1 MPKKEKITIGIT
13 YCNRKEVFANYEKW
27 LSHDAWN
34 ADVEIL
40 QLSYGKNNL
49 NEILNCHGLVLSGG
63 VDIHP
68 KFYGSNNLSYDF
80 APENGFQEQRDEFEI
95 NAYKA
100 ALKNDIPV
108 LGICRGAQLI
118 NCILGGS
125 LIQDLGSEL
134 NSVHKKDTQDKLHPV
149 NIEAK
154 SLLAE
159 IIMDSTMM
167 INSAHHQAVKYL
179 GAGLRVNAI
188 SNEGIFE
195 GFEWEEK
202 TGKPFLLGLQ
212 WHPERLMNDEVKE
225 DEPSKKIRMHFVN
238 EIIKSK
244 NKKL

>member
-1 MPKKEKITIGIT
+1 
-13 YCNRKEVFANYEKW
+13 
-27 LSHDAWN
+27 
-34 ADVEIL
+34 
-40 QLSYGKNNL
+40 
-49 NEILNCHGLVLSGG
+49 
-63 VDIHP
+63 
-68 KFYGSNNLSYDF
+68 
-80 APENGFQEQRDEFEI
+80 
-95 NAYKA
+95 
-100 ALKNDIPV
+100 
-108 LGICRGAQLI
+108 
-118 NCILGGS
+118 
-125 LIQDLGSEL
+125 
-134 NSVHKKDTQDKLHPV
+134 
-149 NIEAK
+149 